1 MNEDNF
7 MSHTRQAPQAGSGNA
22 RTIEEHD
29 LAGPHRE
36 EEMEAM
42 DDRGRRW
49 YRLRPKPRRRTDLWG
64 FNSTWW
70 MALGWV
76 IVVVLAV
83 SPFPWW

>member
-1 MNEDNF
+1 
-7 MSHTRQAPQAGSGNA
+7 MSRTPKAPQAGSGDA
-22 RTIEEHD
+22 RIIEVHD
-29 LAGPHRE
+29 FAGPHRKDE
-36 EEMEAM
+36 IEAT

-49 YRLRPKPRRRTDLWG
+49 YRLRPKLRRRTDLWG

-76 IVVVLAV
+76 IVVLLAV